1 MAINER
7 RIYTANSTVHHC
19 YFPTALYTKLRATNA
34 MVIQLPSTP
43 AGWLFAGLALL
54 DIPIQSCQIINPKDN
69 VRNFEVSPILGKALG
84 TSIYS

>member
-1 MAINER
+1 
-7 RIYTANSTVHHC
+7 
-19 YFPTALYTKLRATNA
+19 